1 MVKLI
6 FQEINKVRNIEA
18 KPNFSDEVGR
28 LGNPPDPVVGW
39 NPDRE
44 PGIVPRTRR
53 RLIKFK
59 PGI

>member
-28 LGNPPDPVVGW
+28 LGTPQTLWWDGTQTANPVSYLERGVG
-39 NPDRE
+39 
-44 PGIVPRTRR
+44 
-53 RLIKFK
+53 
-59 PGI
+59 